1 MNKIKFATVA
11 IFVFISMVLFKMQR
25 EPSNNCKLCLD
36 REASIQDP
44 PCLQMY
50 FCIEKYAEMYKIPKK
65 YAYGIAF
72 AETRYEGPFHWKYTQ
87 KRTSTAG
94 ALGPMQ
100 IMPSTA
106 RMMWPDSSITNNKL
120 MTDIEFN
127 VHTSMKLLRKLHN
140 RYGDWKVVFGA
151 YNTGRPCIN
160 GYAQNVYSHKP
171 KF

>member
-1 MNKIKFATVA
+1 MNRIKFATIA
-11 IFVFISMVLFKMQR
+11 IFVFISIILYQMKR
-25 EPSNNCKLCLD
+25 EISNNCKLCLD
-36 REASIQDP
+36 RKVSIQDP

-50 FCIEKYAEMYKIPKK
+50 FNIEKYAEMYNIPKD

-72 AETRYEGPFHWKYTQ
+72 VETRYEGPFHWKYNQ
-87 KRTSTAG
+87 KQISIAG

-106 RMMWPDSSITNNKL
+106 ELTWPDSTISNNRL

-127 VHTSMKLLRKLHN
+127 VHTSMKILRSLYN
-140 RYGDWKVVFGA
+140 RYRDWKLVFGA
-151 YNTGRPCIN
+151 YNTGSPCVN
-160 GYAQNVYSHKP
+160 EYAQTVYSYNP